1 MYISMTVLY
10 IPYSSSWSR
19 CLHGAERGHSR
30 DGKGREGLF
39 DSVGGF
45 RIRSLSYLRTLP
57 FPLASPEHNSCN
69 DRSSYIAT
77 IRCTSIKTSELE
89 KKVNIYSCAFML
101 S

>member
-45 RIRSLSYLRTLP
+45 S
-57 FPLASPEHNSCN
+57 N